1 MRLAALLAVAMLSA
15 PAMAQEIDGRMDHGA
30 HGDHGAQGGQAM
42 PDMPAMEDEAGGDPH
57 QGHEAHGAHS
67 PPAAAL
73 PALPLPVPDHSA
85 HRAPQILPAAPD
97 LPGDALPPPIPEDH
111 AADRYFPQE
120 RMERA
125 RAALRGEGRFATA
138 SVMIDELEYRPRG
151 GKDGYAWD
159 GRFWY
164 GGDIDRLALSTEGEG
179 RFGAAPESAEL
190 RAVWRHALDPWFNL
204 ELGVRHD
211 FRPDPER
218 SYAVIGI
225 EGLAPYW
232 FEVSGHVFVSDKG
245 DVHLRAEAEYD
256 QRITQRLIFQ
266 PRAEIDAALQDVP
279 ELGIG
284 AGFESVEL
292 GARLRYEFARQFAPY
307 AGIHWERRLGE
318 TARLARARG
327 EGASSLAAVV
337 GIRAWF

>member
-1 MRLAALLAVAMLSA
+1 MRLALLACILLCS
-15 PAMAQEIDGRMDHGA
+15 PAAAQDTGYGA
-30 HGDHGAQGGQAM
+30 HGGHDMQGAR
-42 PDMPAMEDEAGGDPH
+42 D
-57 QGHEAHGAHS
+57 S
-67 PPAAAL
+67 AA
-73 PALPLPVPDHSA
+73 PDHSA
-85 HRAPQILPAAPD
+85 HRPPQSLPAAPD
-97 LPGDALPPPIPEDH
+97 LPGNALPPIPEDH
-111 AADRYFPQE
+111 AADRYFPRE

-125 RAALRGEGRFATA
+125 RAELRKEARFATA

-151 GKDGYAWD
+151 GQDGYAWD

-164 GGDIDRLALSTEGEG
+164 GGDIDRLSIATEGEG

-190 RAVWRHALDPWFNL
+190 QAVWRHALDPWFNL

-245 DVHLRAEAEYD
+245 DVHLRTEAEYD
-256 QRITQRLIFQ
+256 QRITQRLILQ
-266 PRAEIDAALQDVP
+266 PRAEINAALQDVP
-279 ELGIG
+279 ELGTG
-284 AGFESVEL
+284 AGFESIEL
-292 GARLRYEFARQFAPY
+292 GARLRYEFVREFAPY
-307 AGIHWERRLGE
+307 AGIHWERKLGE
-318 TARLARARG
+318 TADLARARG
-327 EGASSLAAVV
+327 EGASSLSAVV